1 MQVNVPTSG
10 LKLGDVIQGAGRC
23 CVVTRT
29 YASAEDMPKASVLC
43 SDGTTSTWTDAPGS
57 VSGFHLR
64 VAEGCEPTIVAL
76 KLVVG
81 RLKS

>member
-1 MQVNVPTSG
+1 MHVNVPTSG
-10 LKLGDVIQGAGRC
+10 LKVGDVIQGTGRFY
-23 CVVTRT
+23 VVTRT

-43 SDGTTSTWTDAPGS
+43 SDGSTSSWTDAPGS
-57 VSGFHLR
+57 MSGFHLR
-64 VAEGCEPTIVAL
+64 VAEGCEPTIEAL